1 MNLVKN
7 KRGRGEEGQQAM
19 NSEVV
24 VPHSAL
30 SSELSRVSWN
40 GTIDLSEKDQGS
52 GVWFLLFGLSFTLE
66 CATAALTVG
75 NQERLGL

>member
-1 MNLVKN
+1 MRATGTELRDCSATPGFVCELE
-7 KRGRGEEGQQAM
+7 RDHGPEREG
-19 NSEVV
+19 
-24 VPHSAL
+24 P
-30 SSELSRVSWN
+30 
-40 GTIDLSEKDQGS
+40 GS